1 MQRVDRLLA
10 KAKKAVQSNAERFFM
25 GFVEQDLNT
34 GKWIAMGDLST
45 GKEGGG
51 RRITTEH
58 DNEEAAVAALNALA
72 AEYPNHEREPI
83 IFIDDITE

>member
-10 KAKKAVQSNAERFFM
+10 KAKKAAQSKAERFFM
-25 GFVEQDLNT
+25 GFVEQDLNK

-58 DNEEAAVAALNALA
+58 DSEETAVAALNALA
-72 AEYPNHEREPI
+72 AEYPNHECEPI
-83 IFIDDITE
+83 IFIDDMHQ

>member
-10 KAKKAVQSNAERFFM
+10 KAKKAAQSKAERFHM
-25 GFVEQDLNT
+25 GFVEPDPDT
-34 GKWIAMGDLST
+34 GLWIAMGDLST

-58 DNEEAAVAALNALA
+58 DTMEDAVAALHALA
-72 AEYPNHEREPI
+72 AEYPNYADAP
-83 IFIDDITE
+83 IFIDEITE